1 MNKPAA
7 RISALSLSML
17 LFVGCATTSVA
28 PTSSPAQ
35 QAAIALLEQGKPR
48 DAAQQ
53 LEHMRHYLASWHT
66 ALVREDWFN
75 GHLRA
80 QGLGGYY
87 GLWAF
92 EAAAAA
98 KHLGLERSALTHW
111 VMPPAP

>member
-48 DAAQQ
+48 EAAQQ
-53 LEHMRHYLASWHT
+53 QAERARACLQ
-66 ALVREDWFN
+66 ALPTNEWQQSLLQLSIDSI
-75 GHLRA
+75 H
-80 QGLGGYY
+80 
-87 GLWAF
+87 
-92 EAAAAA
+92 
-98 KHLGLERSALTHW
+98 RSS
-111 VMPPAP
+111 